1 MSLKVIVDKKIKI
14 ESIFILVFKVN
25 IKKLNKTRIIN
36 LK

>member
-1 MSLKVIVDKKIKI
+1 MSTKIIVDKKIKI

-25 IKKLNKTRIIN
+25 IKNKTIIIN

>member
-1 MSLKVIVDKKIKI
+1 MSLKIIVDKKIKI

-25 IKKLNKTRIIN
+25 IKNKTIIIN

>member
-25 IKKLNKTRIIN
+25 IKNKTIIIN